1 MGKLMST
8 KKIVTQVL
16 GPGYAII
23 LAGSIIDNIF
33 YSTNW
38 FLLGSLLGILWLM
51 LGLVGLFWAFAELK
65 KGEGFMLVQSGPFA
79 LTRNPML
86 AANFFG
92 IMPGLCLLLN
102 TNLGILGIGVSIFL
116 FYRHIQGEELAL
128 KDRFGETYL
137 AYQERVARLVP
148 YVFF

>member
-1 MGKLMST
+1 ME
-8 KKIVTQVL
+8 KKRFVRHVL
-16 GPGYAII
+16 KPGYAII
-23 LAGSIIDNIF
+23 LAGSILDNIF
-33 YSTNW
+33 YNTNW
-38 FLLGSLLGILWLM
+38 FLLGSLIGFVWLC
-51 LGLVGLFWAFAELK
+51 LGLAGIFLSLKELK

-116 FYRHIQGEELAL
+116 FYRHIQWEEADL
-128 KDRFGETYL
+128 KDQFGDAYL
-137 AYQERVARLVP
+137 AYQDRVARLVP